1 MFGGQNAGILDVW
14 IFMGITGPNILNHE
28 SLGKLKR
35 RIYQNDDNALF
46 LFSRSLRH
54 EHPSGKRAKS
64 RTGKQK
70 EGALWGSPAC
80 EPQIIKKPQAFL
92 VWMHVLLLAV

>member
-1 MFGGQNAGILDVW
+1 
-14 IFMGITGPNILNHE
+14 MGITGPNILNHE

-54 EHPSGKRAKS
+54 EHPSRKRAKS
-64 RTGKQK
+64 RRTGKQK

-80 EPQIIKKPQAFL
+80 EPQIIKKPQVFL
-92 VWMHVLLLAV
+92 VRMPILLFAV